1 MTTILKHGINR
12 KLKLTI
18 LKYEPNCMRPIKP
31 IKILE
36 AKGMRSIKL
45 IKILKNYQLKQDQ
58 SKLESRKKK
67 LNMNISTQ
75 NEIN

>member
-1 MTTILKHGINR
+1 MTTLLKHRINR

-18 LKYEPNCMRPIKP
+18 LKHEPNSMRP
-31 IKILE
+31 
-36 AKGMRSIKL
+36 IKL